1 MNNSKINIV
10 DGIMGSGKSTAIINH
25 VKYIKQNNP
34 TQKILIVLLYHKE
47 ISRYSSE
54 WTKYGNFFSISESIT
69 YKKGA
74 LEKALKNNKDI
85 ICTQALFLEHSEL
98 FQSNCND
105 YILII
110 DEVIN
115 SAIQQVQLPTYEIL
129 EKSDNEN
136 KTKLTTYK
144 FTSNDIDIMLEQ
156 KILLVSEDNLIHW
169 NNEYNKESIYN
180 LLKDFFSNSTIYL
193 QQSINYNSENTKYA
207 FIKTIPIELF
217 ETFQD
222 IYILTYLWKAQ
233 IMKYYFDMNNI
244 SYRYLEPIEIFTA
257 ESLSFQFQ
265 IANKDSNFDTDK
277 LFKANAKE
285 LINMPTVEK
294 KQLYSY
300 INSNKKAVNLSYSFY
315 TTQIQEEQNHI
326 VLTQLKNNIKNV
338 IENIF
343 KLPIKERRI
352 MWTIYKEYTDLIV
365 KKQFDK
371 PKCRHLNID
380 NFVSISSKGTNDFA
394 DRNILIYLVDRYINP
409 VLKNFINSKCQKL
422 NIEFD
427 ENLYSLSELI
437 QWIWRSQIRNSKPI
451 YLYIA
456 SLRMFNLFNDW
467 LNDYI

>member
-1 MNNSKINIV
+1 MNNLKINVI

-25 VKYIKQNNP
+25 VKYITQTTP

-47 ISRYSSE
+47 IARYSSALA
-54 WTKYGNFFSISESIT
+54 KYGKFTSISESII

-74 LEKALKNNKDI
+74 LEKALNDNKNI
-85 ICTQALFLEHSEL
+85 ICTQALFLEHNEI
-98 FQSNCND
+98 FQAHCND

-115 SAIQQVQLPTYEIL
+115 SAIQQVQLPTYNIV

-136 KTKLTTYK
+136 KVRTTTYT

-156 KILLVSEDNLIHW
+156 KMLLLSDDNLIYW
-169 NNEYNKESIYN
+169 NNEYDKESIYT

-193 QQSINYNSENTKYA
+193 QQNINYNSTNTKYV

-217 ETFQD
+217 KTFQD
-222 IYILTYLWKAQ
+222 IYILTYLWNAQ
-233 IMKYYFDMNNI
+233 IMKYYFDMNN
-244 SYRYLEPIEIFTA
+244 STYRYLEPLEVFTT
-257 ESLSFQFQ
+257 ESLSFEFQ
-265 IANKDSNFDTDK
+265 IINKDFNFDTAK
-277 LFKANAKE
+277 LFKANAKK
-285 LINMPTVEK
+285 LINMPTTEK

-300 INSNKKAVNLSYSFY
+300 KNSNNNTINLSYSFY
-315 TTQIQEEQNHI
+315 NTQIQEEENHI
-326 VLTQLKNNIKNV
+326 VLSQLKNNIKNV

-343 KLPIKERRI
+343 KVPAKDRKI

-371 PKCRHLNID
+371 PKCRHLNMD

-409 VLKNFINSKCQKL
+409 VLKNFINSKCKKF

-437 QWIWRSQIRNSKPI
+437 QWIWRSQIRNNKPI

-467 LNDYI
+467 LNDPI

>member
-1 MNNSKINIV
+1 
-10 DGIMGSGKSTAIINH
+10 
-25 VKYIKQNNP
+25 
-34 TQKILIVLLYHKE
+34 
-47 ISRYSSE
+47 
-54 WTKYGNFFSISESIT
+54 
-69 YKKGA
+69 
-74 LEKALKNNKDI
+74 
-85 ICTQALFLEHSEL
+85 
-98 FQSNCND
+98 
-105 YILII
+105 
-110 DEVIN
+110 
-115 SAIQQVQLPTYEIL
+115 
-129 EKSDNEN
+129 
-136 KTKLTTYK
+136 
-144 FTSNDIDIMLEQ
+144 
-156 KILLVSEDNLIHW
+156 
-169 NNEYNKESIYN
+169 
-180 LLKDFFSNSTIYL
+180 
-193 QQSINYNSENTKYA
+193 
-207 FIKTIPIELF
+207 
-217 ETFQD
+217 
-222 IYILTYLWKAQ
+222 
-233 IMKYYFDMNNI
+233 MKYYFDMNNI

>member
-47 ISRYSSE
+47 IIRYSSALAN
-54 WTKYGNFFSISESIT
+54 YGNFFSISESIT

-156 KILLVSEDNLIHW
+156 KILLVSDDNLIHW
-169 NNEYNKESIYN
+169 NNEYNKENIYN

-193 QQSINYNSENTKYA
+193 QQSINYSSENTKYA

-265 IANKDSNFDTDK
+265 ITSKDSKLDTDK
-277 LFKANAKE
+277 LFKATAKK
-285 LINMPTVEK
+285 LINMPTAEK

-352 MWTIYKEYTDLIV
+352 MWTIYKEYIDLIV

-394 DRNILIYLVDRYINP
+394 DRNILIHLVDRYINP

-437 QWIWRSQIRNSKPI
+437 QWIWRSQIRNNKPI

>member
-47 ISRYSSE
+47 IIRYSSALAN
-54 WTKYGNFFSISESIT
+54 YGNFFSISESIT

-156 KILLVSEDNLIHW
+156 KILLVSDDNLIHW

-343 KLPIKERRI
+343 NLPIKERRI

>member
-1 MNNSKINIV
+1 MDNYKINIV

-25 VKYIKQNNP
+25 VKHITQNNP

-47 ISRYSSE
+47 IERYSSALA
-54 WTKYGNFFSISESIT
+54 KYGNFVSITESIT
-69 YKKGA
+69 YKKGT
-74 LEKALKNNKDI
+74 LEKALKNNRNI
-85 ICTQALFLEHSEL
+85 ICTQALFLEHNKV

-115 SAIQQVQLPTYEIL
+115 SAIQQIQLPTYDIV
-129 EKSDNEN
+129 EKSDNES
-136 KTKLTTYK
+136 KIKKTTYT

-156 KILLVSEDNLIHW
+156 KILLMSDDNLIYW
-169 NNEYNKESIYN
+169 NNEYNNESIYN
-180 LLKDFFSNSTIYL
+180 LLKDFFSDSTIYL
-193 QQSINYNSENTKYA
+193 QQSINYTSTNTKYA
-207 FIKTIPIELF
+207 LIKTIPIELF
-217 ETFQD
+217 TTFQS

-244 SYRYLEPIEIFTA
+244 SYKYLEPIEIFTA
-257 ESLSFQFQ
+257 DSLSFEFQ
-265 IANKDSNFDTDK
+265 IATKNSSFDTDK
-277 LFKANAKE
+277 VFKNNAKK
-285 LINMPTVEK
+285 LITMPSAEK

-300 INSNKKAVNLSYSFY
+300 RNSVNNIVNLSYSFY
-315 TTQIQEEQNHI
+315 SVHIQEEVNHS

-343 KLPIKERRI
+343 ELSPKDRKI

-371 PKCRHLNID
+371 PKCRHLNMN

-409 VLKNFINSKCQKL
+409 VLKNFINSKCKEF

-437 QWIWRSQIRNSKPI
+437 QWIWRSQIRNDKPI

-467 LNDYI
+467 LNNSI

>member
-54 WTKYGNFFSISESIT
+54 LTKYGNFFSISESIT

-409 VLKNFINSKCQKL
+409 VLKNFINSKCQKM

>member
-47 ISRYSSE
+47 IIRYSSALAN
-54 WTKYGNFFSISESIT
+54 YGNFFSISESIT

-129 EKSDNEN
+129 EKSNNEN

-156 KILLVSEDNLIHW
+156 KILLVSDDNLIHW

-437 QWIWRSQIRNSKPI
+437 QWIWRSQIRNNKPI

>member
-34 TQKILIVLLYHKE
+34 AQKILIVLLYHKE

-54 WTKYGNFFSISESIT
+54 LTKYGNFFSISESIT

-156 KILLVSEDNLIHW
+156 KILLVSDDNLIHW
-169 NNEYNKESIYN
+169 NDEYNKKSIYN

-265 IANKDSNFDTDK
+265 ITNKDSKFDTDK

-315 TTQIQEEQNHI
+315 TTQIQEEQNHV

-409 VLKNFINSKCQKL
+409 VLKNFINFKCQKL

>member
-54 WTKYGNFFSISESIT
+54 LTKYGNFFSISESIT

-265 IANKDSNFDTDK
+265 IANKDSKFDTDK

-437 QWIWRSQIRNSKPI
+437 QWIWRSQIRNNKPI

>member
-47 ISRYSSE
+47 IIRYSSALAN
-54 WTKYGNFFSISESIT
+54 YGNFFSISESIT

-156 KILLVSEDNLIHW
+156 KILLVSDDNLIHW

-265 IANKDSNFDTDK
+265 ITNKDSKFDTDK

-315 TTQIQEEQNHI
+315 TTQIQEEQNHV

-352 MWTIYKEYTDLIV
+352 MWTIYKEYTDLII

-409 VLKNFINSKCQKL
+409 VLKNFINFKCQKL

>member
-54 WTKYGNFFSISESIT
+54 LTKYGNFFSISESIT

-265 IANKDSNFDTDK
+265 IANKDSKFDTDK

-365 KKQFDK
+365 KKQFNK

>member
-25 VKYIKQNNP
+25 IKYIKQNNP

-54 WTKYGNFFSISESIT
+54 LTKYGNFFSISESIT

-265 IANKDSNFDTDK
+265 IANKDSKFDTDK

-294 KQLYSY
+294 KQLHSY

>member
-47 ISRYSSE
+47 IIRYSSALAN
-54 WTKYGNFFSISESIT
+54 YGNFFSISESIT

-156 KILLVSEDNLIHW
+156 KILLVSDDNLIHW

-437 QWIWRSQIRNSKPI
+437 QWIWRSQIRNNKPI

>member
-47 ISRYSSE
+47 IIRYSSALANC
-54 WTKYGNFFSISESIT
+54 GNFFSISESIT

-156 KILLVSEDNLIHW
+156 KILLVSDDNLIHW

-265 IANKDSNFDTDK
+265 ITNKDSKFDTDK

-315 TTQIQEEQNHI
+315 TTQIQEEQNHV

-352 MWTIYKEYTDLIV
+352 MWTIYKEYTDLII

-409 VLKNFINSKCQKL
+409 VLKNFINFKCQKL

>member
-34 TQKILIVLLYHKE
+34 TQKILIVPLYHKE

-54 WTKYGNFFSISESIT
+54 LTKYGNFFSISESIT

-380 NFVSISSKGTNDFA
+380 NFVSIGSKGTNDFA

-409 VLKNFINSKCQKL
+409 VLKNFINSKCQKM